1 MICDR
6 KFYIR
11 DMLKV
16 NLETIEAN
24 QVLIMILQDQV
35 KLKEKECKGLDED
48 MDYFKAMKE
57 EEGEQIEGDLEQVKR
72 K

>member
-24 QVLIMILQDQV
+24 QVLITSLQDQV

-48 MDYFKAMKE
+48 IDYFKAMKE
-57 EEGEQIEGDLEQVKR
+57 EEGQQIEAD
-72 K
+72 

>member
-57 EEGEQIEGDLEQVKR
+57 EEGEQIEGD
-72 K
+72 